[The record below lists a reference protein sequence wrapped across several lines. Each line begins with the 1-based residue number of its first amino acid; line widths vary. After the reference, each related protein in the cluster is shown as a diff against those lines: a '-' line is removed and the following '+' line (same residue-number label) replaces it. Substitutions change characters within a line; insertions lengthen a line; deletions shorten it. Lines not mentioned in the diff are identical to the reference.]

1 MGNIFDQWAPSYDED
16 VQDSD
21 ENQQYPF
28 AGYENVLNEIE
39 HRIVTMKAK
48 KILDIGI
55 GSGTLAKRLAD
66 QGIEVVGVDGSKE
79 MLALAREKLP
89 DGVLYEYN
97 IEEGLPEEVLD
108 DNYDVIVSTY
118 TLHHLNDAKKVKFI
132 ELLFG
137 LLTAGGKILIGD
149 IAFSSRELENACR
162 IDFEPLWDEEEYYL
176 ISDEL
181 IESFPQLKF
190 EAKSFCAGVFEISN

>member
-149 IAFSSRELENACR
+149 IAFSSREL
-162 IDFEPLWDEEEYYL
+162 
-176 ISDEL
+176 
-181 IESFPQLKF
+181 
-190 EAKSFCAGVFEISN
+190 